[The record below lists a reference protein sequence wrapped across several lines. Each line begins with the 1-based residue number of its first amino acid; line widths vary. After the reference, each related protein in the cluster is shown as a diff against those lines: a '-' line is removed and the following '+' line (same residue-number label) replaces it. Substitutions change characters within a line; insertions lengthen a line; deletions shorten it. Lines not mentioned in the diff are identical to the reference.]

1 MIYIVHNH
9 LTNNQEILSEQ
20 QLENYYSELKEGQL
34 EIIDEIDDQPFI
46 ISYDQAQSL
55 NQCLASLHELV
66 AFKDDLSKD
75 ELTQNLA
82 ALVSQIDTALTPT
95 HP

>member
-9 LTNNQEILSEQ
+9 LTNNQETLSEQ

-82 ALVSQIDTALTPT
+82 TLLTQIDITLTPT